1 MDAKAKQNK
10 KKEISTPM
18 YDEKRR
24 GVRITKEEKAQ
35 RELNAHTHK
44 GRKNGK
50 RTITITE
57 KE

>member
-35 RELNAHTHK
+35 RELNAHTHTK
-44 GRKNGK
+44 EE
-50 RTITITE
+50 RTE
-57 KE
+57 NEQSQ